1 MSSDSSD
8 EKGSKG
14 RKSGTTRKLG
24 SSARKPEKANAWR
37 RMIDWIAP
45 PESEEGPGVEGRL
58 AVQLILPDDARLT
71 LVALCKSKEGG
82 VLELA
87 VEPDPS
93 NSAALL
99 SALTAVARGKAVEP
113 AKASPEPMD
122 DDDFPAPSQPA
133 DDDDFP
139 APSQP
144 VDAPSPWKPKEETP
158 RPRRVKPSSKP
169 TEEVLPAPVSA
180 DEESR
185 LLNQQPLAQKETLMD
200 GLELQAEDSAGAT
213 PPTADLSY
221 GEIDFPAGTAE
232 SAATD
237 APPFGNLTGLETRQP
252 KDTTEQPLELQEEHD
267 TALKDPSARVRAK
280 KPTKRMQKSS
290 GKAGPVVGI
299 DFGTSYSSVAIY
311 RKGEFRIVPDKE
323 GNTQMPSVISFPSP
337 GVEII
342 GAEARRRMAGEA
354 QWTIASPKRLLGRPY
369 KDPQVSQHIG
379 GIAFRTFAGSDKFTR
394 FEAHG
399 EIYSVTDLCAII
411 LKELKAQA
419 SEYLEAEVTKAV
431 FAVPVGHGSIQRS
444 ALELAARQAGLEV
457 VGLLTEPSASVLSHG
472 FKEKDKTLA
481 VYDFGGST
489 FDFCVLKVREAAF
502 EVLCA
507 GGDSWLGGDD
517 FDAAMGNSLADMFWN
532 ETGVDLR
539 TRAVE
544 WQALLF
550 ACEAAKRK
558 LSNRHGANIRLE
570 DLLFTSEG
578 RKGLSYKMSRKE
590 FLKLTN
596 HLVEKSITTTDKVM
610 AQANISPKSVD
621 AIVMSGGTALIP
633 SVRDAVAQYF
643 GTRPLMGD
651 ADLAVTKGT
660 ALRAAELDG
669 EPIDATTLSG
679 RTIKEVAGRTIG
691 AGVKGDRVVTLIE
704 RDAPLP
710 VEAHCTFY
718 TQKDNQTS
726 MAVGLFEESKSR
738 IDESR
743 SIGQLRYKGLKKRP
757 AGASKIDFTFLLDE
771 DGLLHVTASVE
782 GKEYSKTIRLG

>member
-1 MSSDSSD
+1 MASDSSD
-8 EKGSKG
+8 DKGNKG
-14 RKSGTTRKLG
+14 RKSSTARSYG
-24 SSARKPEKANAWR
+24 SSARKPAKPNVWR

-45 PESEEGPGVEGRL
+45 PEAEDEVADGRK
-58 AVQLILPDDARLT
+58 AVQLILPEDRQLT
-71 LVALCKSKEGG
+71 VVATVGNQDGG
-82 VLELA
+82 MLELK
-87 VEPDPS
+87 VEPEPT

-99 SALTAVARGKAVEP
+99 EGLAAAAEGRAPAPVAE
-113 AKASPEPMD
+113 E
-122 DDDFPAPSQPA
+122 DDFPAPSEPVP
-133 DDDDFP
+133 DDDDLP
-139 APSQP
+139 APSEPVDEADLAPWKEEAEPQP
-144 VDAPSPWKPKEETP
+144 VRT
-158 RPRRVKPSSKP
+158 SSKP
-169 TEEVLPAPVSA
+169 TEEVLPAPVSP
-180 DEESR
+180 DEESA
-185 LLNQQPLAQKETLMD
+185 LLNQRPMLNDE
-200 GLELQAEDSAGAT
+200 LELE
-213 PPTADLSY
+213 ADTDPAAASGGDANY
-221 GEIDFPAGTAE
+221 GEIELPKETTE
-232 SAATD
+232 SA
-237 APPFGNLTGLETRQP
+237 PVGLQ
-252 KDTTEQPLELQEEHD
+252 KQHD
-267 TALKDPSARVRAK
+267 TSLKDPSKKARSKRPTKPMAK
-280 KPTKRMQKSS
+280 KG
-290 GKAGPVVGI
+290 GKGPVVGI

-311 RKGEFRIVPDKE
+311 RDGEFRVVPDKE
-323 GNTQMPSVISFPSP
+323 GAVQMPSVISFPSP
-337 GVEII
+337 EEVVI

-369 KDPQVSQHIG
+369 KDPQVAQHIG

-399 EIYSVTDLCAII
+399 EIYSVTDLCAMI
-411 LKELKAQA
+411 LKELRIQA
-419 SEYLEAEVTKAV
+419 SEFLGAEVTKAV

-444 ALELAARQAGLEV
+444 ALELSARQAGLEV

-472 FKEKDKTLA
+472 FKEKEKTLA
-481 VYDFGGST
+481 VYDFGGGT
-489 FDFCVLKVREAAF
+489 FDFCVIKMRESAF
-502 EVLCA
+502 QVLCA
-507 GGDSWLGGDD
+507 GGDAWLGGDD
-517 FDAAMGNSLADMFWN
+517 FDSSMGNSLADMFWN

-558 LSNRHGANIRLE
+558 LSKRHASSIRLE

-578 RKGLSYKMSRKE
+578 RKGLTYKMSRKE
-590 FLKLTN
+590 FNKLTN
-596 HLVEKSITTTDKVM
+596 HLIEKSITTTDKVM

-621 AIVMSGGTALIP
+621 AIVMSGGTSLIP
-633 SVRDAVAQYF
+633 TVRDAVGQYF
-643 GTRPLMGD
+643 GKRPLMGD
-651 ADLAVTKGT
+651 PDLAVTKGT

-669 EPIDATTLSG
+669 EPIESSTLSG

>member
-8 EKGSKG
+8 DKGNKG
-14 RKSGTTRKLG
+14 RKSSTTRTYG
-24 SSARKPEKANAWR
+24 SSARRPARPNVWR

-45 PESEEGPGVEGRL
+45 PEIDGEEVGEGRK
-58 AVQLILPDDARLT
+58 AVQLILPGDKRLT
-71 LVALCKSKEGG
+71 VVASVGSQGG
-82 VLELA
+82 GMLELN
-87 VEPDPS
+87 VEPEPT
-93 NSAALL
+93 NAPALL
-99 SALTAVARGKAVEP
+99 DGLAAVAEGRAP
-113 AKASPEPMD
+113 APATD
-122 DDDFPAPSQPA
+122 DDDFPAPSEPVP
-133 DDDDFP
+133 DDDDLP
-139 APSQP
+139 SPSQP
-144 VDAPSPWKPKEETP
+144 VDEAELAPWKEEPEPKP
-158 RPRRVKPSSKP
+158 VRVSSKP
-169 TEEVLPAPVSA
+169 TEEVLPAPISP
-180 DEESR
+180 DEESA
-185 LLNQQPLAQKETLMD
+185 LLNQRPMAHD
-200 GLELQAEDSAGAT
+200 ALELKADTDPSAASGA
-213 PPTADLSY
+213 DGSY
-221 GEIDFPAGTAE
+221 GEIELPKETSE
-232 SAATD
+232 SA
-237 APPFGNLTGLETRQP
+237 PVGLQ
-252 KDTTEQPLELQEEHD
+252 KSHD
-267 TALKDPSARVRAK
+267 SSLKDPSKKARSKR
-280 KPTKRMQKSS
+280 PTKPMAKQ

-311 RKGEFRIVPDKE
+311 RDGEFLIVPDKE
-323 GNTQMPSVISFPSP
+323 GSSQMPSVISFPSP
-337 GVEII
+337 DDVII

-399 EIYSVTDLCAII
+399 EIYSVTDLCAMV
-411 LKELKAQA
+411 LKELRQQA
-419 SEYLEAEVTKAV
+419 SEFLSADVTKAV

-472 FKEKDKTLA
+472 FKDKDKTLA
-481 VYDFGGST
+481 VYDFGGGT
-489 FDFCVLKVREAAF
+489 FDFCVIKVRESAF
-502 EVLCA
+502 QVLCA
-507 GGDSWLGGDD
+507 GGDAWLGGDD
-517 FDAAMGNSLADMFWN
+517 FDSSMGNSLADMFWN

-550 ACEAAKRK
+550 ACEDAKRK
-558 LSNRHGANIRLE
+558 LSKRHASSIRLE

-578 RKGLSYKMSRKE
+578 RKGLTYKMSRKE
-590 FLKLTN
+590 FNKLTN
-596 HLVEKSITTTDKVM
+596 HLIEKSITTTDKVM

-621 AIVMSGGTALIP
+621 AIIMSGGTSLIP

-643 GTRPLMGD
+643 GKRPLMGD
-651 ADLAVTKGT
+651 PDLAVTKGT

-669 EPIDATTLSG
+669 EPIDSTTLSG

-757 AGASKIDFTFLLDE
+757 AGASQIDFTFLLDE

>member
-8 EKGSKG
+8 DKGSKG

-24 SSARKPEKANAWR
+24 GTARKAAKPNVWR

-45 PESEEGPGVEGRL
+45 PEGDDTVSDGRL
-58 AVQLILPDDARLT
+58 AVQVVLPDGARLT
-71 LVALCKSKEGG
+71 VVARCVNKEGG
-82 VLELA
+82 VMELE
-87 VEPDPS
+87 
-93 NSAALL
+93 
-99 SALTAVARGKAVEP
+99 VEP
-113 AKASPEPMD
+113 APTNAEPLVAALAAAAHGRTVAPPKAAADPMV
-122 DDDFPAPSQPA
+122 DDFPAPSKPVE
-133 DDDDFP
+133 DEDDFP

-144 VDAPSPWKPKEETP
+144 VSSDDGDLPSPWKPEDEPKPTKV
-158 RPRRVKPSSKP
+158 RPTSKP
-169 TEEVLPAPVSA
+169 TEEVLPAPVPA
-180 DEESR
+180 DEESE
-185 LLNQQPLAQKETLMD
+185 LLNQPLARKETLVD
-200 GLELQAEDSAGAT
+200 GLDVEADESHVEGVDQASMG
-213 PPTADLSY
+213 Y
-221 GEIDFPAGTAE
+221 GEIDLPGQTGEPAR
-232 SAATD
+232 
-237 APPFGNLTGLETRQP
+237 PFSYMTGLETRPP
-252 KDTTEQPLELQEEHD
+252 KDTQVEAPLELQVEHD
-267 TALKDPSARVRAK
+267 TTLKDPAKARAK
-280 KPTKRMQKSS
+280 RPTKPMPKTSS
-290 GKAGPVVGI
+290 KTAPVVGI
-299 DFGTSYSSVAIY
+299 DFGTSYSSVAVY
-311 RKGEFRIVPDKE
+311 REGEFRIVPDKAGE
-323 GNTQMPSVISFPSP
+323 VQMPSVVSFPSP
-337 GVEII
+337 GEVVI
-342 GAEARRRMAGEA
+342 GADARRRMAGEA

-399 EIYSVTDLCAII
+399 EIYSVTDLCAMI
-411 LKELKAQA
+411 LKELRAQA
-419 SEYLEAEVTKAV
+419 SAYLDADVTKAV

-444 ALELAARQAGLEV
+444 ALELAAREAGLEV

-472 FKEKDKTLA
+472 FKGKDKTLA
-481 VYDFGGST
+481 VYDFGGGT
-489 FDFCVLKVREAAF
+489 FDFCVLKVRESAF
-502 EVLCA
+502 QVLCA
-507 GGDSWLGGDD
+507 GGDAWLGGDD
-517 FDAAMGNSLADMFWN
+517 FDAAMGNSLADLFWN

-558 LSNRHGANIRLE
+558 LSKRHASNIRLE

-590 FLKLTN
+590 FAKLTN
-596 HLVEKSITTTDKVM
+596 HLIEKSITTTDKVM

-621 AIVMSGGTALIP
+621 GIIMSGGTSLIP

-651 ADLAVTKGT
+651 PDLAVTKGT

-669 EPIDATTLSG
+669 EPIDSTTLSG